1 MIELLYNIIFIF
13 LYYLCCICIY
23 IIYNNKKN
31 KKIHI
36 KAQPLKLKIKNII
49 KEELNNFDNNRTI
62 DKDNLNI
69 ILSEI
74 KNKKYKKEVIN
85 VLLNYKDREKI
96 IRFINFTNLL
106 QPVLNKK
113 DKDEYDKSYKIYLI
127 GEFKNQN
134 YYRYLVESCDDKST
148 FVQINAL
155 KALVKLEDEKYFL
168 EGLRTIMKSSSLIHE
183 KVISDNI
190 YSISMKKC
198 NINRLLMYE
207 INNANDDLKKL
218 IINQFLN
225 TKFSECKDIVYKLL
239 KNKNTELEVKLAC
252 IKYFSAIK
260 YKKAKSI
267 LLHLLN
273 DEIWEVRALT
283 ATALKN
289 YKSDD
294 VETKLKQSIKDPVW
308 YVRQNSARSL
318 YNLVENKDELLIII
332 NGEDKYASDAIKSI
346 MSEKDKK
353 EFEFIPKR
361 TSKKKVVYNLNEV
374 LEEQNINEG
383 QKVGN
388 LQC

>member
-13 LYYLCCICIY
+13 IYYLCCICIY

-31 KKIHI
+31 KKIYK
-36 KAQPLKLKIKNII
+36 KAQPLKLKIRNII
-49 KEELNNFDNNRTI
+49 KEELNNFDNNTTI
-62 DKDNLNI
+62 NKENLNI
-69 ILSEI
+69 IINEI
-74 KNKKYKKEVIN
+74 NNKKYQKEVIK
-85 VLLNYKDREKI
+85 VLLNYKYREKI
-96 IRFINFTNLL
+96 IRFVNFTNLL
-106 QPVLNKK
+106 KPVLNKK

-168 EGLRTIMKSSSLIHE
+168 EGLHTIMNSSSLIHE

-198 NINRLLMYE
+198 NINRLLMSE

-218 IINQFLN
+218 IINQFFN

-239 KNKNTELEVKLAC
+239 ENESTELEVRLAC
-252 IKYFSAIK
+252 IKYFSVIK
-260 YKKAKSI
+260 YKKAKNT

-289 YKSDD
+289 YKSYD
-294 VETKLKQSIKDPVW
+294 VETKLRESIKDPVW

-318 YNLVENKDELLIII
+318 YNLVENKDELLSII

-353 EFEFIPKR
+353 EFEFIPKH
-361 TSKKKVVYNLNEV
+361 TSKKKLVYNLNEV

>member
-74 KNKKYKKEVIN
+74 KNKKYQKEVIN

-127 GEFKNQN
+127 GEFKNQH
-134 YYRYLVESCDDKST
+134 YYRYLIQSCDDKST
-148 FVQINAL
+148 FLQINAL

-374 LEEQNINEG
+374 LEEHNIDEG
-383 QKVGN
+383 QLVGN
-388 LQC
+388 V